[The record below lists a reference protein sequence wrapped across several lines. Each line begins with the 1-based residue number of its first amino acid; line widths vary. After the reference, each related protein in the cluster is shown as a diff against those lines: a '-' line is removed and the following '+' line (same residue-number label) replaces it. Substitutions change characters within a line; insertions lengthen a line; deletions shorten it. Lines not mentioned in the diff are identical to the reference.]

1 MRVSQFYEVVGIDL
15 LMHTMSDSIGDT
27 DKFDKMS
34 RMEIFQKDYIIDKT
48 VKQKLREQERLEEE
62 RKRENEF
69 YDDL

>member
-1 MRVSQFYEVVGIDL
+1 
-15 LMHTMSDSIGDT
+15 MHTMSDSIGDT

>member
-1 MRVSQFYEVVGIDL
+1 
-15 LMHTMSDSIGDT
+15 MSDSIGDT